1 MGNCFTFLQ
10 RGHEYDGVFCS
21 RCGVRPCLALKE
33 RAIRDYLDSKDGRG
47 GTIPDGTI
55 PPFVGYLDLLDST
68 EINFS

>member
-1 MGNCFTFLQ
+1 M
-10 RGHEYDGVFCS
+10 
-21 RCGVRPCLALKE
+21 RPCLAVKK